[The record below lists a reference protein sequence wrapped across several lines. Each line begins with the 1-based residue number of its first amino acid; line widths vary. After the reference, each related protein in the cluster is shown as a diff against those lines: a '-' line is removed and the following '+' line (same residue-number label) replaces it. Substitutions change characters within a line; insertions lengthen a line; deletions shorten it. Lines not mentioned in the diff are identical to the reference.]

1 MFQVQRDAQLVAQAV
16 DGGNGDI
23 VRGFAREFGPVRA
36 EVRRVGAARISAG
49 WILDLDYFGAEARQ
63 D

>member
-1 MFQVQRDAQLVAQAV
+1 
-16 DGGNGDI
+16 
-23 VRGFAREFGPVRA
+23 VRA